1 MTRFA
6 KGDKVRVLRTRVH
19 KYEGVVVGLLPRRVR
34 VEFPH
39 GGYGDTPYIE
49 DFQPERLEKTEPG
62 ISSENTKRGN

>member
-19 KYEGVVVGLLPRRVR
+19 KYEGTVVGLLPRRIR

-39 GGYGDTPYIE
+39 GGYNDTPYIE
-49 DFQPERLEKTEPG
+49 DFQPERLEKIESST
-62 ISSENTKRGN
+62 SSENTKRGN